1 MPRYVDLLADEVC
14 SRLHRFGSGVKCTVR
29 DDFRDSSQ
37 PAWDVMVPLDRE
49 EVANRSRR
57 WCQWRTILVVG
68 VPLIFVGNE
77 VVM

>member
-1 MPRYVDLLADEVC
+1 M
-14 SRLHRFGSGVKCTVR
+14 R

-68 VPLIFVGNE
+68 VPLIFVRIAEAAGNE